1 MKKLC
6 QIVGTVH
13 SIDMVAGK
21 THVGLVRKQLQDNQR
36 EITQAGVTRK
46 RWARL
51 TGSRRLT
58 LREKRDE
65 YLGR

>member
-1 MKKLC
+1 M
-6 QIVGTVH
+6 H

-46 RWARL
+46 RWARV

-58 LREKRDE
+58 IR
-65 YLGR
+65 